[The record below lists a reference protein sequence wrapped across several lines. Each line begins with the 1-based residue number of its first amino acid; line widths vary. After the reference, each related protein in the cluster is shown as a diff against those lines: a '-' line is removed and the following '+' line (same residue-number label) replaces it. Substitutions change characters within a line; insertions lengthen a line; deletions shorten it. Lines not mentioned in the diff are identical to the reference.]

1 MRWGSGAVVLYPG
14 ILLDSNGMDSSGM
27 DSSGMDSRGVNSN
40 GICGFGP
47 WPGSARMSP
56 PGQRVKHSRVPW
68 SCPAPPLSP
77 PRGLGHL
84 VEHQQAGR
92 LDAAR

>member
-1 MRWGSGAVVLYPG
+1 
-14 ILLDSNGMDSSGM
+14 MDP
-27 DSSGMDSRGVNSN
+27 RGRELKRHL
-40 GICGFGP
+40 
-47 WPGSARMSP
+47 WL
-56 PGQRVKHSRVPW
+56 KHSRVPW
-68 SCPAPPLSP
+68 SCPVPPLSP